1 MHISNSILWLNC
13 WIILYG
19 CYLFF
24 LYMSNLLLKCL
35 MIKFFIHEFCLDLI
49 DFCFNSCLTS
59 LGRWFYPEIISF
71 SPFWRN
77 SHAVH
82 IDLYQFNR
90 IKLTFL
96 KTDVSLL
103 KREIRFLFPSR
114 LNEYVISLAPSLS
127 VKLDEIWNEVEEMY
141 ISLVSL

>member
-1 MHISNSILWLNC
+1 M
-13 WIILYG
+13 
-19 CYLFF
+19 
-24 LYMSNLLLKCL
+24 
-35 MIKFFIHEFCLDLI
+35 
-49 DFCFNSCLTS
+49 
-59 LGRWFYPEIISF
+59 
-71 SPFWRN
+71 
-77 SHAVH
+77 H

-90 IKLTFL
+90 IKLAFL

-141 ISLVSL
+141 ISLVSLE